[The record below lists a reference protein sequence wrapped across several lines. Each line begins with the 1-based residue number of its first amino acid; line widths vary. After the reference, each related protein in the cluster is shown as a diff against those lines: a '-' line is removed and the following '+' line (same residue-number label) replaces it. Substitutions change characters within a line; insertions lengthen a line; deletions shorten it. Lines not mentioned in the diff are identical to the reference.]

1 MHNKGR
7 SMGIKVCKSFFIQ
20 SLRITNIVITV
31 LCLLSILT
39 SCSKNEKI
47 DPDEYIQSVY
57 SEYEQLAKL
66 ENPTEQMILL
76 KSQDSYELVQFKKKG
91 NSFTYNGGHITNAP
105 YGLKSIK
112 AEGKLY
118 IIVFIDNTVVK
129 ADRFPIQLTA
139 SDKDEY
145 LILSCPDLLKQD
157 KYMIKLYVMN
167 VAYDE
172 AKFIKFYD
180 KKGTL
185 IPEEHIPD
193 L

>member
-1 MHNKGR
+1 
-7 SMGIKVCKSFFIQ
+7 MGIKVCKSFFIQ

-167 VAYDE
+167 VAYDV

>member
-1 MHNKGR
+1 
-7 SMGIKVCKSFFIQ
+7 MGIKVCKSFFIQ

-31 LCLLSILT
+31 LCLLFILT
-39 SCSKNEKI
+39 GCSKNEKI
-47 DPDEYIQSVY
+47 DPNEYIQSVY
-57 SEYEQLAKL
+57 PEYEQLAKL

-91 NSFTYNGGHITNAP
+91 NSFTYNGGHITNSP

-129 ADRFPIQLTA
+129 ADRFSIQLTA

-145 LILSCPDLLKQD
+145 LILSCPNLLKND
-157 KYMIKLYVMN
+157 KYIIKSYVMS

-172 AKFIKFYD
+172 AKSIMFYD

-185 IPEEHIPD
+185 IPEERIPD

>member
-1 MHNKGR
+1 MR
-7 SMGIKVCKSFFIQ
+7 TKVCKSFFIQ

-129 ADRFPIQLTA
+129 ADRFSIQLTA

>member
-1 MHNKGR
+1 
-7 SMGIKVCKSFFIQ
+7 MGIKVCKSFFIQ

-118 IIVFIDNTVVK
+118 IN
-129 ADRFPIQLTA
+129 R
-139 SDKDEY
+139 
-145 LILSCPDLLKQD
+145 
-157 KYMIKLYVMN
+157 
-167 VAYDE
+167 
-172 AKFIKFYD
+172 
-180 KKGTL
+180 
-185 IPEEHIPD
+185 
-193 L
+193 

>member
-7 SMGIKVCKSFFIQ
+7 SLGIKVCKSFFIQ

-129 ADRFPIQLTA
+129 ADRFSIQLTA

-167 VAYDE
+167 VAYDV